1 MADHKRVHLLIS
13 GQVQGVGFRAAT
25 EQMAHN
31 AGVRGWVRNRTDG
44 RVEAVFE
51 GTAPV
56 VESMVRWCH
65 QGPPTAQVEKV
76 ERWEEPV
83 DGVRSFQ
90 VKSTVF

>member
-1 MADHKRVHLLIS
+1 MADQKRVHLLIS

-51 GTAPV
+51 GATPV

-65 QGPPTAQVEKV
+65 QGPPAAQVEKV

-83 DGVRSFQ
+83 EGVLSFQ
-90 VKSTVF
+90 VKSTAF